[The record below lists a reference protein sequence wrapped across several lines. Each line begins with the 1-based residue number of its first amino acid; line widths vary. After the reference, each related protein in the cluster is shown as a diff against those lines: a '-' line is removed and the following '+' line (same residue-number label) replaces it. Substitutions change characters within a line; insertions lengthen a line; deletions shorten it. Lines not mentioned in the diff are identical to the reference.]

1 MDLTRIP
8 TTPSDR
14 TAVFAAITGLGDRDL
29 TLPAD
34 ASPAPALPVG
44 EHWVTSGDAT
54 LDNGVLVYV
63 HGGGFTHRNPPLM
76 NLFADRLSR
85 RTARP
90 VLVVHYPLAPAE
102 PYPAALD
109 SVVAQYRSLLA
120 HLSPDRI
127 VLFSESSGGNLALAA
142 MLLLTPAERP
152 AGVVAISPVT
162 DLSLAGPSI
171 DTNAVT
177 DAGVTRRLLEF
188 LIGQYLA
195 GAPAA
200 EAPQSPLFGDLTAM
214 PPLLLAAGGGE
225 ALLDDTLRFAE
236 AATAA
241 GTKTQVDVYEAMP
254 HAFSVSTLDD
264 TETGR
269 VLLDRVA
276 TWMDGVNRA
285 RGVRQAPG

>member
-8 TTPSDR
+8 TTEGDR
-14 TAVFAAITGLGDRDL
+14 AAVFAAITALGERDL

-34 ASPAPALPVG
+34 ASAAPAVPVG

-54 LDNGVLVYV
+54 VGNGLLVYV

-85 RTARP
+85 RTGRP
-90 VLVVHYPLAPAE
+90 VLVLHYPLAPAE

-109 SVVAQYRSLLA
+109 AVLADYRSLLA
-120 HLSPDRI
+120 HLPADRI

-142 MLLLTPAERP
+142 MLLLEPAERP

-162 DLSLAGPSI
+162 DLSLASPSI
-171 DTNAVT
+171 DTNAAT

-188 LIGQYLA
+188 LTGQYLA
-195 GAPAA
+195 GAPAGQ
-200 EAPQSPLFGDLTAM
+200 APQSPIFGDLTKM

-236 AATAA
+236 AATVA
-241 GTKTQVDVYEAMP
+241 GAKTQVDVYEGMP
-254 HAFSVSTLDD
+254 HAFSVATLDD

-269 VLLDRVA
+269 ILLDRVA
-276 TWMDGVNRA
+276 AWVTA
-285 RGVRQAPG
+285 LP